1 MIPRYPEYAAQ
12 RPKSNAV
19 EELYN
24 RAIEFRREQRRRSF
38 DAQPTPQPRR
48 DAADTGRDKADITM
62 EELAQSGEVADIF
75 GDVDAEQSQTFSA
88 IIQQQVPLFCRHYF
102 FTLGA

>member
-1 MIPRYPEYAAQ
+1 
-12 RPKSNAV
+12 
-19 EELYN
+19 
-24 RAIEFRREQRRRSF
+24 
-38 DAQPTPQPRR
+38 
-48 DAADTGRDKADITM
+48 M

-75 GDVDAEQSQTFSA
+75 DDADTEQSQTVSA